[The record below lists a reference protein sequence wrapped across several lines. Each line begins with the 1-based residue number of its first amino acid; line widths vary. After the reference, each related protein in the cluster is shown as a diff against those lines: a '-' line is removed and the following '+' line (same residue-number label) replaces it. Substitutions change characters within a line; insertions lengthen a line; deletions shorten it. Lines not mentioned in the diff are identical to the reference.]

1 MLVLL
6 PIFGAG
12 FFERMYMIK
21 QTPIICVAGKSES
34 GKTTLIEKL
43 IAELKK
49 LVYRIGSIKHAC
61 LSFDIDKKGKYSW
74 RHRKAGSDIVVIAS
88 TDKIAMIKD
97 NDCNSLD
104 CLKKYFND
112 VDLIIAEGY
121 NKENINKIEIVRK
134 ASGKKPLCMDDS
146 KPIALVTDS
155 DTGHNVPE
163 FGLEEINNLA
173 DFIEKK
179 YL

>member
-1 MLVLL
+1 
-6 PIFGAG
+6 
-12 FFERMYMIK
+12 MIK

-43 IAELKK
+43 IPELKRRG
-49 LVYRIGSIKHAC
+49 YRIGSIKHTCQA
-61 LSFDIDKKGKYSW
+61 FDVDKKGKDSW
-74 RHRKAGSDIVVIAS
+74 RHRKAGADIVVIAS

-121 NKENINKIEIVRK
+121 SKENIDKIEILRK
-134 ASGKKPLCMDDS
+134 ASGKEPLCLGDS
-146 KPIALVTDS
+146 KLIALVTDS
-155 DTGHNVPE
+155 DTGHNVPN
-163 FGLEEINNLA
+163 FGLEEIDHLA
-173 DFIEKK
+173 DFIENK